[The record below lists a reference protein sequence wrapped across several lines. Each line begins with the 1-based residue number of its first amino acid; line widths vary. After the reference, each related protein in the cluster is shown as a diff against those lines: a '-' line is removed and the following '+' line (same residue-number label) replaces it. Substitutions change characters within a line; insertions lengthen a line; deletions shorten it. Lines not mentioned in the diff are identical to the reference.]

1 MEQHDYKITTDY
13 DAEQAVKAIRAL
25 DAEQDRLLALVLAE
39 RVNLDV
45 KEAEIRSR
53 HDDNVA
59 YYKNLLR
66 QYMDTVEAKETKT
79 QRSYQL
85 LSGRLVVKK
94 PVVRVKRDDDV
105 LTAWAKKNAP
115 EYIKSSETVLW
126 GDLKPLLKVAGDS
139 VAFERTGEIIDGL
152 GVEETEEVLEVK

>member
-13 DAEQAVKAIRAL
+13 EAEQAVKAIKAL

-45 KEAEIRSR
+45 KEADIRSR
-53 HDDNVA
+53 HDDSVA
-59 YYKNLLR
+59 YYKTLLR
-66 QYMDTVEAKETKT
+66 QYMDTVEVKETKT

-85 LSGRLVVKK
+85 LSGRLVSKK

-105 LTAWAKKNAP
+105 LAAWARENAP
-115 EYIKSSETVLW
+115 EYVRSSETVLW
-126 GDLKPLLKVAGDS
+126 GDLKPLLKVAGEAVIFDG
-139 VAFERTGEIIDGL
+139 TGEIIDGL
-152 GVEETEEVLEVK
+152 GVEETEEVFEIK